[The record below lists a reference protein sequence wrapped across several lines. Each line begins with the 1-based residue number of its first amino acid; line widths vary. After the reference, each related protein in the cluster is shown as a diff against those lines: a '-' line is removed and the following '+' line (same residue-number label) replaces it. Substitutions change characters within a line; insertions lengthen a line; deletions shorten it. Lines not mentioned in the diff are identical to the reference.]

1 MNQGAVPPSTGL
13 SKACLFAATG
23 FGVGFIPWAPG
34 TFGSVEGLLLA
45 WVLGQLGPIEQAI
58 ILTILAAASVPICT
72 TAIRHLGRGHDPSCV
87 VLDEIVAM
95 GVTFF
100 GLPMTQWWV
109 VLAGFALFR
118 LFDITKPPPARQLER
133 LPDGLGV
140 MADDLAAGLYANLAL
155 RLVIWLAGG

>member
-1 MNQGAVPPSTGL
+1 MNRPLWLTR
-13 SKACLFAATG
+13 ACLFAATG

-34 TFGSVEGLLLA
+34 TFGSVAGLLLA
-45 WVLGQLGPIEQAI
+45 WLLGRYGLLEQAV
-58 ILTILAAASVPICT
+58 ILLLLALVGVRICT
-72 TAIRHLGRGHDPSCV
+72 TAIRNLGRGHDPGCV

-100 GLPMTQWWV
+100 GVPMTQWWV

-133 LPDGLGV
+133 LPEGLGV
-140 MADDLAAGLYANLAL
+140 MADDLAAGVYANLAL
-155 RLVIWLAGG
+155 RMVIWLAGR